1 MRNWWPNLR
10 FAFVAGLLMLS
21 GGLGLAEGFRELIAD
36 VTTGQRI
43 AAATQSMYGVSAVIS
58 LAALLRKSVWLRTA
72 LIVWV
77 IGIGLTGGL
86 APVVWGDA
94 PWRVGL
100 ISGAGSAAVA
110 VLAAWAGL
118 AHARRSPVVAQ

>member
-21 GGLGLAEGFRELIAD
+21 GGLGLAEGFPELMGA
-36 VTTGQRI
+36 VTTGQKI
-43 AAATQSMYGVSAVIS
+43 AAATQTIYGVSAVLS
-58 LAALLRKSVWLRTA
+58 LAALLRKSPWLRTV

-86 APVVWGDA
+86 APVVWGEA
-94 PWRVGL
+94 SWSVGL

-118 AHARRSPVVAQ
+118 AHARRAPVVAQ